1 MNGEWIAQNDL
12 KNAGVKNLDEEIDFI
27 LNIST
32 PKFVIRLNSETS
44 ANNLY
49 NLLQSKLMRFC
60 LWILQDDRNMK
71 QKVYKLFPD
80 IDYEN
85 IYNNRDLLR
94 AIKCDESKIEDIL
107 NYVESFDFTEKRENR
122 FLQTNN

>member
-1 MNGEWIAQNDL
+1 
-12 KNAGVKNLDEEIDFI
+12 
-27 LNIST
+27 
-32 PKFVIRLNSETS
+32 
-44 ANNLY
+44 
-49 NLLQSKLMRFC
+49 
-60 LWILQDDRNMK
+60 MK